1 MNRLKILLGTFFGA
15 GLLPKAPG
23 TWGSFC
29 TLPIIYISYWL
40 SPQFGLIFL
49 LITTIVL
56 SLWTAGQ
63 NVTEFGEDPPQF
75 VMDEAAG
82 QTVVFLTISFHFTWM
97 NDLLLLIAG
106 FILFRI
112 FDIIKPLGIK
122 KVEALTGKYGILA
135 DDLIAGFYALILL
148 ETILYLIRISFPV

>member
-1 MNRLKILLGTFFGA
+1 MNRLKILTGTLFGA

-29 TLPIIYISYWL
+29 TLPLVYISFWL

-49 LITTIVL
+49 LTGTIL
-56 SLWTAGQ
+56 LTLWSAGQ
-63 NVTEFGEDPPQF
+63 NVNEFGEDPPQF

-82 QTVVFLTISFHFTWM
+82 QTVVFLTISFQYTWM
-97 NDLLLLIAG
+97 HDLLLLLAG
-106 FILFRI
+106 FILFRV

-122 KVEALTGKYGILA
+122 KIEALTGKYGILA
-135 DDLIAGFYALILL
+135 DDLLAGMYALILL
-148 ETILYLIRISFPV
+148 ELFLYLI